1 MKLELS
7 THEAALLKTEL
18 GRRIQELDR
27 DLVRTDKHELQHAL
41 ARDIDELRSIEV
53 RLAHEIE
60 GTRAAPNAPRP

>member
-18 GRRIQELDR
+18 GRRIYDLDR

-41 ARDIDELRSIEV
+41 ARDIDELRGIER
-53 RLAHEIE
+53 RLAGELAGGQVE
-60 GTRAAPNAPRP
+60 RSS